1 MNKLIV
7 RIDMFTTTQMAYITT
22 VSGEVVKTF
31 AINTTR
37 FEQDVMDIC
46 EQENVTS
53 VVISGPVMYTKG
65 FEKRIRQRELVK
77 YEKHKLDIQLIK

>member
-22 VSGEVVKTF
+22 NGGEVVKTF
-31 AINTTR
+31 AINTSR

-46 EQENVTS
+46 EQENVTNI
-53 VVISGPVMYTKG
+53 VISGPVMYTKG

>member
-1 MNKLIV
+1 MNLIV
-7 RIDMFTTTQMAYITT
+7 RIDMFTTTQMAYVTGAN
-22 VSGEVVKTF
+22 GEVQKTF
-31 AINTTR
+31 AINTTT

-46 EQENVTS
+46 EQENISKVI
-53 VVISGPVMYTKG
+53 ISGPVMYTKG